1 MALRLT
7 IIVICAL
14 IIQSGCSQEGA
25 RPHRAPPVKVVV
37 QHVDRGDI
45 EFPLI
50 ISGNL
55 TYNADTTVSARVAG
69 QVTSLDVR
77 DGQRVTK
84 GQLLITLDKSELK
97 DLVEAASGDLKKH
110 IALLQF
116 NKAEWE
122 KGADLVKGGAIS
134 PIEYDRK
141 LSTYHNSMAQ
151 VEADRAL
158 LAKVRQDLE
167 WADVKAPITGVL
179 SDRYVEKGDWVQRGQ
194 RLFVIGDFS
203 PIYLKGFLADK
214 QLARLQAKEAATSGI
229 DAKVTVDAYPGKKFD
244 GTISYLAPAGTPG
257 RVFEVRVYMENA
269 DMLLREGMFARARTV
284 PHRLRGV
291 LRVPATAL
299 LDIIRTHES
308 NRVFRV
314 NADGTVKLTQ
324 VKIGPND
331 TRHAEILEGL
341 RENDRVVVYGKEV
354 LTSGVR
360 VEPVSTTV
368 FTSASDHLLR

>member
-1 MALRLT
+1 MAFRLT

-14 IIQSGCSQEGA
+14 LAQSGCSQEDA
-25 RPHRAPPVKVVV
+25 RPHRAPRVKVVI

-50 ISGNL
+50 LSGNL

-77 DGQRVTK
+77 DGQRVTE

-97 DLVEAASGDLKKH
+97 DMVEAASGDLKKH
-110 IALLQF
+110 IALLEF
-116 NKAEWE
+116 NKSEWE

-141 LSTYHNSMAQ
+141 LSTYHNSVAQ

-179 SDRYVEKGDWVQRGQ
+179 SDRYVEKGDWVKRGQ
-194 RLFVIGDFS
+194 KLFVIGDFS

-214 QLARLQAKEAATSGI
+214 QLARLQAKEAAKSGI
-229 DAKVTVDAYPGKKFD
+229 EAKVTVDAYPGKVFHGK
-244 GTISYLAPAGTPG
+244 ISYLAPAGSPG
-257 RVFEVRVYMENA
+257 RVFEVRVYMENP

-284 PHRLRGV
+284 PHRLQGV
-291 LRVPATAL
+291 LRVPVTAL
-299 LDIIRTHES
+299 LDIVRTHES

-314 NADGTVKLTQ
+314 NADGTVKLTR

-341 RENDRVVVYGKEV
+341 SENDRVVVYGKEV

-368 FTSASDHLLR
+368 FSSTSDHLLR